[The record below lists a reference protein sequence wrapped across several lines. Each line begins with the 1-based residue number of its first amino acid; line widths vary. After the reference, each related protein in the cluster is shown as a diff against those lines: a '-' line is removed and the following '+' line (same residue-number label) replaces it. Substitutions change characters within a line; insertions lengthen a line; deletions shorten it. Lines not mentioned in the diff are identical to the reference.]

1 VTDHVTADNDGN
13 ISIKIS
19 SGAATVSPTNVG
31 ITGNGTNNTVTVT
44 KNNGA
49 AVPMTTVIDLD
60 NGTNK
65 WLIYN
70 PLSPTAFPSPFYRV
84 RFIGT
89 SDWAGHGDTGH
100 VVGGTTNIK
109 KNQRLGW

>member
-1 VTDHVTADNDGN
+1 
-13 ISIKIS
+13 
-19 SGAATVSPTNVG
+19 
-31 ITGNGTNNTVTVT
+31 
-44 KNNGA
+44 
-49 AVPMTTVIDLD
+49 MTTYINLD
-60 NGTNK
+60 NLNTSK
-65 WLIYN
+65 WLIYDPFDASTIRPVS
-70 PLSPTAFPSPFYRV
+70 PLPFYRV